1 MSSIFSY
8 KLGFTIMFSMF
19 STHVIAERPIEDC
32 YKPKVTLLYD
42 YVGCAREGLSI
53 VEKDNKWG
61 FVDKQGK
68 EVIPLIYDAVIDFK
82 QGYASVKPAGENTY
96 IDIDKTGKKVT
107 IPPYYDDSYEK
118 ADRHLAGIS
127 DNEPFDDLSNDY
139 PSDKENV
146 KILCYPN
153 YNKCHAMNRRGKILV
168 SLQAGYEEIDD
179 FSNDG
184 LARVRKN
191 NKWGF
196 VSKLGEEVIPVK
208 YDRAN
213 AFSEGLTMVGQKNT
227 YYIIDEN
234 GEIITTLTF
243 DLDEFGYFN
252 NGKITVEKDK
262 KVGVID
268 KYGKIIIPIEY
279 NNIFEL
285 SDNSYR
291 VEKDNKAGII
301 NQNGKTI
308 IPIEYDEIDDFS
320 QNLTIVTKD
329 GKKGIIN
336 KQGKIIIPIKLNYD
350 YMFFFSEDL
359 IKIQKDNKRG
369 IINKQGKI
377 IIPIEYDEIDS
388 FSKNLTIVTK
398 DEKKGFINTQGKIIL
413 PIKYQEISMLSENL
427 AKIQKDGK
435 WGFINEQGKI
445 VIPIEFDQAENFIRG
460 TTEVEKAGQVFEID
474 KHGKRIH

>member
-1 MSSIFSY
+1 MSRIFSY

-82 QGYASVKPAGENTY
+82 QGYASVKPAGEKIY

-118 ADRHLAGIS
+118 ADRRLAGIS

-336 KQGKIIIPIKLNYD
+336 KQG
-350 YMFFFSEDL
+350 E
-359 IKIQKDNKRG
+359 
-369 IINKQGKI
+369 I

-388 FSKNLTIVTK
+388 FSQNLAIITK
-398 DEKKGFINTQGKIIL
+398 DEKKGLINTQGKIIL
-413 PIKYQEISMLSENL
+413 PIEYQEISMLEENL
-427 AKIQKDGK
+427 AKIQKNGK

-445 VIPIEFDQAENFIRG
+445 VIPTKFDQAENFIRG
-460 TTEVEKAGQVFEID
+460 TAEVEKAGQVFEID
-474 KHGKRIH
+474 KHGKQIH

>member
-1 MSSIFSY
+1 MSRIFSY

-82 QGYASVKPAGENTY
+82 QGYASVKPAGEKIY

-118 ADRHLAGIS
+118 ADRRLAGIS

-336 KQGKIIIPIKLNYD
+336 KQGKIIIPI
-350 YMFFFSEDL
+350 
-359 IKIQKDNKRG
+359 
-369 IINKQGKI
+369 
-377 IIPIEYDEIDS
+377 EYDEIDS

-398 DEKKGFINTQGKIIL
+398 DEKKGLINTQGKIIL
-413 PIKYQEISMLSENL
+413 PIEYQEISMLEENL
-427 AKIQKDGK
+427 AKIQKNGK

-460 TTEVEKAGQVFEID
+460 TAEVEKAGQVFEID
-474 KHGKRIH
+474 KYGKQIH

>member
-1 MSSIFSY
+1 MSRIFSY
-8 KLGFTIMFSMF
+8 KLGCAIMFSMF
-19 STHVIAERPIEDC
+19 STQVIAERPIEDC

-118 ADRHLAGIS
+118 ADRRLAGIS

-308 IPIEYDEIDDFS
+308 ISIEYDEIDDFS

-336 KQGKIIIPIKLNYD
+336 KQG
-350 YMFFFSEDL
+350 E
-359 IKIQKDNKRG
+359 
-369 IINKQGKI
+369 I

-398 DEKKGFINTQGKIIL
+398 DEKKGLINTQGKIIL
-413 PIKYQEISMLSENL
+413 PIEYQEISMLEEDL
-427 AKIQKDGK
+427 AKIQKNGK
-435 WGFINEQGKI
+435 WGFINKQGKI

-460 TTEVEKAGQVFEID
+460 TAEVEKAGQVFEID
-474 KHGKRIH
+474 KYGKQIH